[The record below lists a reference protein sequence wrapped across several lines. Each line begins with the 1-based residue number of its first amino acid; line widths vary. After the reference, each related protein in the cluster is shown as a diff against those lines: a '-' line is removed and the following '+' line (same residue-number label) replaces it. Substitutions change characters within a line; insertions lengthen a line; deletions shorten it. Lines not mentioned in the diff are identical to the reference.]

1 MRWRESHQLTGRE
14 CGIALC
20 GHRGGATTGCV
31 ERLGVG
37 GGRRSVLSRSLA
49 AHTQLTHCKSL
60 THPSHLIASSD
71 GYGRLIC
78 GADRQR
84 VTVRALTDSQAMAD
98 SD

>member
-37 GGRRSVLSRSLA
+37 GGRRSVLS
-49 AHTQLTHCKSL
+49 
-60 THPSHLIASSD
+60 HLIDSSD

-78 GADRQR
+78 GAERER
-84 VTVRALTDSQAMAD
+84 VTVGALTDSQAMAD